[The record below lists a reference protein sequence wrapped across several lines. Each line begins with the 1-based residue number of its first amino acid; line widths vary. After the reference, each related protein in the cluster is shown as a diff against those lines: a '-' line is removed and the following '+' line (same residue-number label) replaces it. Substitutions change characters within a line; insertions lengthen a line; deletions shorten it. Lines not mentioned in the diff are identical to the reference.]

1 MSILTVL
8 GGLVKPIT
16 EAYSSRQERK
26 QAIHLKELE
35 GIQNADASEF
45 LADKA
50 RAESLQ
56 GSWKDEFITL
66 VVTIPIV
73 MCFVPGWNGYVTDGF
88 NALNS
93 TPQWFQ
99 YLTISIYSVGAG
111 VPLAGKTVRTVQS
124 LLDKTKK

>member
-8 GGLVKPIT
+8 GSILKPVT
-16 EAYSSRQERK
+16 EAYGSHQERK
-26 QAIHLKELE
+26 KAIHLKELE

-45 LADKA
+45 MADKA
-50 RAESLQ
+50 RAEGLK

-66 VVTIPIV
+66 VVTVPII
-73 MCFVPGWNGYVTDGF
+73 MCFVPGWEGYVSSGF
-88 NALNS
+88 DVLND

-99 YLTISIYSVGAG
+99 YLTVSIYSVGAG